1 GAVKG
6 FAAGILNV
14 LATIT
19 YGWQKIFEV
28 TGLETLEKKFAATT
42 NLMRD
47 QAAAFTKEVVEDA
60 KDAKDALVGMYESFA
75 TEHKKAQVNV
85 RKESKL
91 TWDMVREER
100 NRYKVET
107 EDAADTM
114 VAAFKDVKDAI
125 EQVNDAE
132 SRVELASLGV
142 TIAEAFSQG
151 TLSLEEYTEAMD
163 ASREKLKSFKEEA
176 E

>member
-1 GAVKG
+1 MRSAFEFTSNAAKLFFNTFTGAVKG

-28 TGLETLEKKFAATT
+28 TGLETLEKKFAETA

-75 TEHKKAQVNV
+75 AEHKKSQVKI
-85 RKESKL
+85 RKESKV
-91 TWDMVREER
+91 TWDMVREEQ

-107 EDAADTM
+107 ENAADTM
-114 VAAFKDVKDAI
+114 VAAFKDGNCSAPPH
-125 EQVNDAE
+125 
-132 SRVELASLGV
+132 
-142 TIAEAFSQG
+142 
-151 TLSLEEYTEAMD
+151 
-163 ASREKLKSFKEEA
+163 KSGIF
-176 E
+176 